1 MKRFLI
7 IPAVAILFFIAS
19 CATKAENEGQ
29 AAQSESQK
37 AEDGKSAF
45 TLKKQ
50 QVSFSLN
57 LPAELLPYEKAEI
70 HAKVEGYVQAL
81 MADIGDEVKK
91 EQVLARLDAPEVAAR
106 HAEARARYNETQARF
121 YASKDRYSRIQNAA
135 RQVGVISESEVIS
148 AKNQMLSD
156 SAALVSA
163 EATADAYKQL
173 QDYLTIR
180 APFNGRVTHRSI
192 DVGDFVGNSGKQAM
206 FILQNAARLRLRV
219 HVPES
224 HVENIPSEEDLK
236 FSVSAA
242 AGKTFQAKL
251 TRKSGSINRETR
263 TELWE
268 YEYDNSASDLKPGM
282 YATTQL
288 QLTRPEESFVVPFP
302 AVVTSMER
310 KFVIR
315 VTNGV
320 AEWVDVREGISLENG
335 KEIFGNLKEGDTL
348 LSRGSE
354 ELKPGSPVKIKT
366 E

>member
-7 IPAVAILFFIAS
+7 IPAVAILFFITS
-19 CATKAENEGQ
+19 CAPESKNEGQ
-29 AAQSESQK
+29 AAQNETQN
-37 AEDGKSAF
+37 AEEVKSAF

-50 QVSFSLN
+50 LVSFSQN

-70 HAKVEGYVQAL
+70 HAKVDGYVQAVF
-81 MADIGDEVKK
+81 ADIGDEVKK
-91 EQVLARLDAPEVAAR
+91 GQVLARLDAPEVAAR
-106 HAEARARYNETQARF
+106 HAEARAKYNETQARF
-121 YASKDRYSRIQNAA
+121 HASRDKYSRIQNAA
-135 RQVGVISESEVIS
+135 KQEGVISETEVIY

-156 SAALVSA
+156 SAALISA
-163 EATADAYKQL
+163 EATAEAYKQM

-180 APFNGRVTHRSI
+180 APFNGIITARFT
-192 DVGDFVGNSGKQAM
+192 DVGHFVGKSGEQAL
-206 FILQNAARLRLRV
+206 FILENPSRLRLRV

-224 HVENIPSEEDLK
+224 HVENIPSADNLK
-236 FSVSAA
+236 FTVDAA
-242 AGKTFQAKL
+242 AGKTFRAKL
-251 TRKSGSINRETR
+251 SRKSGSINRETR

-268 YEYDNSASDLKPGM
+268 YEYDNSAGDLKPGM
-282 YATTQL
+282 YATANL
-288 QLTRPEESFVVPFP
+288 LLTRSEESFVVPFP

-315 VTNGV
+315 VNNGV
-320 AEWVDVREGISLENG
+320 AEWVDVQEGISLASG

-354 ELKPGSPVKIKT
+354 ELKSGSPVKIKN

>member
-1 MKRFLI
+1 MI
-7 IPAVAILFFIAS
+7 IPAVATLFFITS
-19 CATKAENEGQ
+19 CALKAENEGQ
-29 AAQSESQK
+29 VGQSKTQL
-37 AEDGKSAF
+37 AEDVKSAF
-45 TLKKQ
+45 VLEKQ
-50 QVSFSLN
+50 EVSFSLN

-70 HAKVEGYVQAL
+70 HAKVEGYVRTV

-91 EQVLARLDAPEVAAR
+91 GQVLARLDAPEVAAR
-106 HAEARARYNETQARF
+106 HAEARAKYNETQARF
-121 YASKDRYSRIQNAA
+121 YASKDKYSRILNAS
-135 RQVGVISESEVIS
+135 RQVGVISETEVIS

-163 EATADAYKQL
+163 EAMADAYKQL
-173 QDYLTIR
+173 QEYLTIR

-192 DVGDFVGNSGKQAM
+192 DVGDFVGNSGKLAL
-206 FILQNAARLRLRV
+206 FILQNPSRLRLRV

-224 HVENIPSEEDLK
+224 QVDNNPSEEDLK
-236 FSVSAA
+236 FAVNAA
-242 AGKTFQAKL
+242 AGKTFHAKL
-251 TRKSGSINRETR
+251 SRKSGSINRETR

-268 YEYDNSASDLKPGM
+268 YEYDNSAGDLKPGM

-288 QLTRPEESFVVPFP
+288 QLKRPEESFVVPFP

-315 VTNGV
+315 VTSGV
-320 AEWVDVREGISLENG
+320 AEWVDVHEGISLENG

-354 ELKPGSPVKIKT
+354 ELKPGSPVNVKI